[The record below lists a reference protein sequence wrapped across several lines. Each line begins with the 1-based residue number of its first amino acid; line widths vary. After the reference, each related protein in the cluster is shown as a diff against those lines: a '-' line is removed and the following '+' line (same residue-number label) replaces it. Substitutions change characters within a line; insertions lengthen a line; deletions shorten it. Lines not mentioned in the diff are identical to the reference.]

1 MPQTSTL
8 AIKQE
13 WQAAWSIPSFRVK
26 LITVAILTAAVLS
39 CFPVFFQWAE
49 RRHGTLLNDP
59 VLQLFPAHNV
69 SIPIFIL
76 IWTLAGL
83 GFFRAIQNPRILLTY
98 LWAYVL
104 LSLMRFLS
112 ITLVPL
118 EPPVGLIALVDPL
131 SNFFYG
137 PKFVTKDLFFSGH
150 TSTIF
155 LIFFVLRN
163 KKDRRLAAIIT
174 CGVAVLL
181 LVQHVHYTFDV
192 LAAFPLAWLCWW
204 IATHTVVRDHRY

>member
-1 MPQTSTL
+1 MPTSTL
-8 AIKQE
+8 EIKQE
-13 WQAAWSIPSFRVK
+13 WQAAWSIPSFRIK
-26 LITVAILTAAVLS
+26 LITAVILTVAVLS

-59 VLQLFPAHNV
+59 VLQWLPAHNV
-69 SIPIFIL
+69 SIAIFIL

-83 GFFRAIQNPRILLTY
+83 GILRAIQNPRILLTF

-104 LSLMRFLS
+104 LSLSRFLS
-112 ITLVPL
+112 ITLLPL
-118 EPPVGLIALVDPL
+118 EPPVGLIGLVDPL

-150 TSTIF
+150 TSTMV
-155 LIFFVLRN
+155 LIICVLTYKN
-163 KKDRRLAAIIT
+163 DRRLAVIVA

-181 LVQHVHYTFDV
+181 LVQHVHYTLDV

-204 IATHTVVRDHRY
+204 VAVHTVVRDHRY